1 MVCFAPDASSLTV
14 LCACLGIHVCHVCL
28 DTVGDVATFL
38 LPRGMWNG
46 MAVKDELHMDAFSI
60 AGEE

>member
-1 MVCFAPDASSLTV
+1 
-14 LCACLGIHVCHVCL
+14 L

-46 MAVKDELHMDAFSI
+46 MAVKEELHMDAFSI